1 MNIYAA
7 ACGTFI
13 ILFLSMIKLGSF
25 KITIKEFTSIIF
37 LSQCINIILILLNI
51 DEFIMMIPMIVI
63 LSIFIY
69 KKSKSAVVSIIIP
82 ISTVLIYV
90 LADYIITNI
99 FISLFGIDSEAI
111 RGSNKL
117 YFLVYILE
125 FAGVLCTS
133 KLFGFLINKKIKMS
147 NLYLNKK
154 FSILAIMSLILTVI
168 IFYTNIIFEQNS
180 RFKIEAIK
188 ANGVLFLFYFILLM
202 VTIYILITS
211 ITKEMNS
218 KNKQIQFENL
228 QEYTRSLEK
237 LYTDM
242 RVFRHDYINIISSL
256 IGYIEN
262 KDIEGLEK
270 HFNKHI
276 MPLSKGI
283 ESNNFKIGILKN
295 VKIAEIK
302 GILSSKLM
310 RAQELGVDTF
320 IDIVEPIEKINMD
333 IIDLSRVVG
342 ILLDNAVEAAVECDK
357 PSIKVAV
364 INKENSVLII
374 IINSMKEEIPIY
386 KIYQK
391 GFSTKGENRGLGLY
405 NLKEITSKYTKVSL
419 DTLIENGEF
428 KQFLQI
434 GRGDK
439 NA

>member
-7 ACGTFI
+7 SLGSVI
-13 ILFLSMIKLGSF
+13 ILSLSMINLSSLKV
-25 KITIKEFTSIIF
+25 TIKEFISIIF

-51 DEFIMMIPMIVI
+51 SEFIIMIPMTMIP
-63 LSIFIY
+63 SIFIY
-69 KKSKSAVVSIIIP
+69 KKSKSIAVSIIIS

-90 LADYIITNI
+90 LVDYIITNI
-99 FISLFGIDSEAI
+99 LILLFGIDSEAI

-117 YFLVYILE
+117 YWSLLLLE
-125 FAGVLCTS
+125 FLAVFCTS
-133 KLFGFLINKKIKMS
+133 KFFGFLINRKIKIS
-147 NLYLNKK
+147 NLYVNKK
-154 FSILAIMSLILTVI
+154 FNILAIASLVLTIV
-168 IFYTNIIFEQNS
+168 IFYTNIMFESNNS
-180 RFKIEAIK
+180 LTIEYIKI
-188 ANGVLFLFYFILLM
+188 NGMLFIFYFVLLM
-202 VTIYILITS
+202 IIMYILITS

-218 KNKQIQFENL
+218 KNKQIQFESL
-228 QEYTRSLEK
+228 QEYTSSLEK

-262 KDIEGLEK
+262 KDIDGLEK

-276 MPLSKGI
+276 IPLSKGI
-283 ESNNFKIGILKN
+283 ESNNFKMGILKN

-302 GILSSKLM
+302 GILSSKLI
-310 RAQELGVDTF
+310 RAQELGIDTF
-320 IDIVEPIEKINMD
+320 IEIVEPIEKINMD

-357 PSIKVAV
+357 PSIKVAI
-364 INKENSVLII
+364 INKENSVLIV
-374 IINSMKEEIPIY
+374 IINSIKEEIPIY

-428 KQFLQI
+428 KQLLQI
-434 GRGDK
+434 GREI
-439 NA
+439 

>member
-7 ACGTFI
+7 TFGSVI
-13 ILFLSMIKLGSF
+13 ILSLSMINLSSLKVS
-25 KITIKEFTSIIF
+25 IKEFISIIF
-37 LSQCINIILILLNI
+37 ISQCINIILILLNLS
-51 DEFIMMIPMIVI
+51 EFIFMIPMAMIPG
-63 LSIFIY
+63 IFIY
-69 KKSKSAVVSIIIP
+69 KKSKNIAASIAIP
-82 ISTVLIYV
+82 ISSVLIYI
-90 LADYIITNI
+90 LSDYIITNI
-99 FISLFGIDSEAI
+99 SILLFGIGPETI

-117 YFLVYILE
+117 YWSLLFLE
-125 FAGVLCTS
+125 FLAVFCTS
-133 KLFGFLINKKIKMS
+133 KFLGYLINKKMKMS

-154 FSILAIMSLILTVI
+154 FSILAIASLVLTVV
-168 IFYTNIIFEQNS
+168 IFYTNIMFEHNIS
-180 RFKIEAIK
+180 LRIEVIK
-188 ANGVLFLFYFILLM
+188 LNGVLFLFYFILLM

-218 KNKQIQFENL
+218 KNKQIQFESL
-228 QEYTRSLEK
+228 QEYTSSLEK

-262 KDIEGLEK
+262 KDIDGLEK
-270 HFNKHI
+270 HFNEHI

-302 GILSSKLM
+302 GILSSKLI
-310 RAQELGVDTF
+310 RAQELGIDTF
-320 IDIVEPIEKINMD
+320 IEIVELIEKINMD
-333 IIDLSRVVG
+333 IIDLSRGVG

-357 PSIKVAV
+357 PSIKVAI
-364 INKENSVLII
+364 INKENSVLIV

-405 NLKEITSKYTKVSL
+405 NLKEITSNYTKVSL

-434 GRGDK
+434 GREI
-439 NA
+439 